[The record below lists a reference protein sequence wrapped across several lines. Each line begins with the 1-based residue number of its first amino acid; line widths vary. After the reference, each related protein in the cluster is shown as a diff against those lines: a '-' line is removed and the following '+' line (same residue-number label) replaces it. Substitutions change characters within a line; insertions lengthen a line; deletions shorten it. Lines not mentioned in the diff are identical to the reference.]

1 MCWVSSLLGVA
12 IIAVCLVPSLTKMTS
27 SDGLRNGLIG
37 LVILVAILHIIPSA
51 KFVSDFSDLANYYEA
66 FGGKCPTCS
75 EWIARFVIGILL

>member
-1 MCWVSSLLGVA
+1 MLGVA
-12 IIAVCLVPSLTKMTS
+12 IIALCLVPSLTKMTS